1 MSETTLRR
9 AIAVCIAGGVI
20 AVAFTLWG
28 LLFFFAALVAYGQFV
43 NTREERVANATQELL
58 ANTAVTPTTAPLD
71 TASAQLDRLLNDA
84 GLGGSHY
91 G

>member
-20 AVAFTLWG
+20 AVVFTLWG
-28 LLFFFAALVAYGQFV
+28 LLFFFGALITYGQFV
-43 NTREERVANATQELL
+43 NAREKRVANATQELL
-58 ANTAVTPTTAPLD
+58 ANTAVTPTQAPPD

-84 GLGGSHY
+84 GLGGSHH